1 MTNDEA
7 NWKVFRRDT
16 EAGRLLSRL
25 YGVPSSSQKVNYPKQ
40 RRRRRVS
47 ISDTSNDD
55 EGVKN
60 DSATTEELS
69 SRPWRTT
76 YSCQGWSKAAE
87 EEREV
92 ERKNNIQR
100 ALSLSVPKVG
110 RGKQHSLRHT
120 MNNGNNHGLMI
131 NAARVDQIPRRRT
144 EDSCRH
150 DQEKVDFANKNY
162 RPPWSHAKSS
172 DEEKQHLNNVFG
184 TKGGKCLPEDLTSFP
199 AAAAASNKSL
209 LDGGASH
216 PPANTLF
223 DQIYQEIVERR
234 QYQMD
239 LEEVGA
245 GDATRDQI
253 ANEIRVRVEHLKKID
268 PIRATMVVKRMIE
281 SS

>member
-25 YGVPSSSQKVNYPKQ
+25 YGVPSSSQQVNYPKQ
-40 RRRRRVS
+40 RRRRRVT
-47 ISDTSNDD
+47 ISETSNED
-55 EGVKN
+55 EGVEN
-60 DSATTEELS
+60 NSASELS

-87 EEREV
+87 EEREK
-92 ERKNNIQR
+92 ERKNNIAR

-110 RGKQHSLRHT
+110 RGKQYSSRHT
-120 MNNGNNHGLMI
+120 MNHGNNHSLTI
-131 NAARVDQIPRRRT
+131 HAAKVDQIPRRRT
-144 EDSCRH
+144 EVRCRH
-150 DQEKVDFANKNY
+150 DQEKVEFVNKKY
-162 RPPWSHAKSS
+162 RPPCNYAKSS
-172 DEEKQHLNNVFG
+172 DEEKQRLNNAFE
-184 TKGGKCLPEDLTSFP
+184 TKGGKCLPEDLTGIP
-199 AAAAASNKSL
+199 TEAVVANAKL
-209 LDGGASH
+209 LRGDSDSH
-216 PPANTLF
+216 SQTNTLF
-223 DQIYQEIVERR
+223 DQIYQEIIERR

-245 GDATRDQI
+245 GDVTRDQI

-268 PIRATMVVKRMIE
+268 PIRATMVVKRMME

>member
-40 RRRRRVS
+40 RRKRSVT
-47 ISDTSNDD
+47 ISESSNED
-55 EGVKN
+55 EGVEN
-60 DSATTEELS
+60 DSTAELS

-76 YSCQGWSKAAE
+76 YSCQGWSKAQE
-87 EEREV
+87 EEREK
-92 ERKNNIQR
+92 ERKNNIAR
-100 ALSLSVPKVG
+100 ALSLTVPKVG
-110 RGKQHSLRHT
+110 RGKQHSSRHT
-120 MNNGNNHGLMI
+120 MNQGNNSTIHE
-131 NAARVDQIPRRRT
+131 AKVDQIPRRRT
-144 EDSCRH
+144 EVRCRH
-150 DQEKVDFANKNY
+150 DQEEVEFVNKKY
-162 RPPWSHAKSS
+162 RPPCSYAKSS
-172 DEEKQHLNNVFG
+172 DEEKQRLNNAFV
-184 TKGGKCLPEDLTSFP
+184 TKGGKCLPEDLTGIP
-199 AAAAASNKSL
+199 AEAVAAANAKLSPGDS
-209 LDGGASH
+209 ASH
-216 PPANTLF
+216 PQPNTLF

-245 GDATRDQI
+245 GDVTRDQT

-268 PIRATMVVKRMIE
+268 PIRATMVVKRMME